1 METGSAC
8 PCISSGLHH
17 RLLFSVYFWLHWV
30 FVAAH
35 RLFPSS
41 SLVAVS
47 GGYSSRSAQAFHCNG
62 FSCCG
67 AKALGCSGS
76 VVVVH
81 KLNCPVACGIFPDQG
96 SNLCPL
102 QLAGGFLTTLPR
114 GTSWDSSSDVQ
125 GGNVFEARGSECSLR
140 GRLVGTQG
148 CWGMGP
154 GSCECGSTITENI
167 TWEWESKLR
176 KESRLCLRFS
186 HWPWLMIWSYQL
198 LGRQQCM
205 Q

>member
-1 METGSAC
+1 MKTEFHLEKWKQDQHAHAFPLGFIIVFFFQFIFGCTGS
-8 PCISSGLHH
+8 SLLHTD
-17 RLLFSVYFWLHWV
+17 F
-30 FVAAH
+30 
-35 RLFPSS
+35 FPSS
-41 SLVAVS
+41 SLVSVS

-114 GTSWDSSSDVQ
+114 GKSWDSSSDVQ

-148 CWGMGP
+148 C
-154 GSCECGSTITENI
+154 
-167 TWEWESKLR
+167 
-176 KESRLCLRFS
+176 
-186 HWPWLMIWSYQL
+186 
-198 LGRQQCM
+198 
-205 Q
+205 